1 MFNNPLQLEEPRR
14 NSRKPSWLT
23 TNMIVAYTLPIVEES
38 IPSTY
43 KKAEISSEFKMWKD
57 AMTEEKSFLHKN
69 DTWELSEFP
78 KGKKAIGC
86 KWVFAKK
93 HGSLKGDIVRYKAR
107 FVAKGYTQR
116 EGTDYNEIFSLVM
129 KHSSIQILLVLVAQY
144 ELKLDHLDVKTT
156 FLHGDLE

>member
-1 MFNNPLQLEEPRR
+1 M
-14 NSRKPSWLT
+14 
-23 TNMIVAYTLPIVEES
+23 
-38 IPSTY
+38 
-43 KKAEISSEFKMWKD
+43 
-57 AMTEEKSFLHKN
+57 
-69 DTWELSEFP
+69 
-78 KGKKAIGC
+78 
-86 KWVFAKK
+86 VFAKK

-156 FLHGDLE
+156 FLHGDLEEEIYMSQPMRFKTVGKENMVCKLKKSLHGLKQSPRQWYKRFTASSEEKGTHAAIMTHVCIATSYLEESTSIYCYM